1 MQFTPKHFNP
11 AKSGKSSGERIT
23 CRFKDAKGEVSSLYV
38 YEPRIVLALNVAL
51 AAGRPLLLAGEPGCG
66 KTTLARNVAKV
77 LGWWYHQQ
85 TVSSR
90 TQASDLLWEF
100 DTLRR
105 LNDAYV
111 RHRDVLDDGY
121 YVEPGCLWWALA
133 PESAAMRGMAAMEH
147 EKYRLKNPGE
157 SGSTNAA
164 VVLIDEIDKAE
175 PDVPNDLLEI
185 LDTRSFKVRDEPIAA
200 TRERSLVIL
209 TTNGERDLPGAFQ
222 RRCVT
227 YRFPEPDAAW
237 FVEVA
242 NRWHPDQPAADKQ
255 AVAQRLVDSR
265 AKARQAGHRL
275 PGTAEYL
282 DALKAFWDL
291 GLSVDSPDWQELER
305 CVFEKQ
311 ATLDQPRPAA

>member
-1 MQFTPKHFNP
+1 MQFTPKHFDP
-11 AKSGKSSGERIT
+11 ALPGEPRRERVT
-23 CRFKDAKGEVSSLYV
+23 RRFEDAGDPVSLYV

-77 LGWWYHQQ
+77 PGWWYHQP

-90 TQASDLLWEF
+90 TQASDLVWEF

-111 RHRDVLDDGY
+111 RDRNVLDDGY

-133 PESAAMRGMAAMEH
+133 PESAAMRGMPVMKD

-157 SGSTNAA
+157 PGSSNAA

-185 LDTRSFKVRDEPIAA
+185 LDTRSFKVCDKAIAA

-227 YRFPEPDAAW
+227 YRFPEPDVAW

-242 NRWHPDQPAADKQ
+242 HRWHPDHPESDMQ
-255 AVAQRLVDSR
+255 AVAQRLMDSR
-265 AKARQAGHRL
+265 GKARQAGQRL
-275 PGTAEYL
+275 PGTA
-282 DALKAFWDL
+282 
-291 GLSVDSPDWQELER
+291 
-305 CVFEKQ
+305 
-311 ATLDQPRPAA
+311 